1 VLLNKNLKI
10 NDPERKK
17 RLLNWYEN
25 TAKKT
30 NTNAKATK
38 TTTKKQK
45 YKNNY

>member
-17 RLLNWYEN
+17 RLLNWSEN

-30 NTNAKATK
+30 KTNKKNK
-38 TTTKKQK
+38 TGLVLLQD
-45 YKNNY
+45 